1 MTVRYMRTVYAKILL
16 WCLGTLI
23 LSLVAFAYISRWVAT
38 RALGRTGPGGGLA
51 MQVEDAKDAYER
63 GGSPELQ
70 QKFQALKQ
78 AAAANKQRLMQYQ
91 WVETTVLTYKGE
103 DKPPKQDLCR
113 YGPNGQVQKV
123 PIGQPQQQPQES
135 GRRGRLKEHVV
146 EKKTEEMQDYMQQVK
161 SVLSLYVPPDP
172 QRMQKAFQAHNVSI
186 QPGGGVAQ
194 IVFKNYAQPGDQM
207 TIGFDTAAKKIQS
220 LDVNSYVGDTK
231 DSFTM
236 TAQMA
241 SLPDGTNYVSQTVLN
256 APSKDVKVTTTNS
269 QYSKI
274 AQ

>member
-1 MTVRYMRTVYAKILL
+1 MKPTTTARRCSGAAIMN
-16 WCLGTLI
+16 CLAGAFLI
-23 LSLVAFAYISRWVAT
+23 MMSLAISSFAQM
-38 RALGRTGPGGGLA
+38 G
-51 MQVEDAKDAYER
+51 

-78 AAAANKQRLMQYQ
+78 AAAENKQRLMHYQ
-91 WVETTVLTYKGE
+91 WVETTVLTLKGE

-123 PIGQPQQQPQES
+123 PIGEPQQQPS
-135 GRRGRLKEHVV
+135 GRQGRLKEHVV
-146 EKKTEEMQDYMQQVK
+146 EKKKEEMQDYMQQVK
-161 SVLSLYVPPDP
+161 AVLSLYVPPDA

-186 QPGGGVAQ
+186 VPGGGVAQ
-194 IVFKNYAQPGDQM
+194 LVFKNYAQPGDQM
-207 TIGFDTAAKKIQS
+207 TIAFDTAAKKIQS

-236 TAQMA
+236 AAQFA

-256 APSKDVKVTTTNS
+256 APSKNVKVTTTNS